1 MRYGVPYT
9 GSKNGIAKWVLS
21 NLPRAKNFVDV
32 FARGC
37 AITHAALLSG
47 KYENFIANDLSPAPQ
62 LFLDA
67 IHGKYRN
74 EKRWI
79 SREDFFRLKDTDAYV
94 KYCFSFGNNGT
105 SYAYGK
111 SEKQKE
117 ALHYAIVFDDWVRF
131 DKLLPDFSDVCRQTV
146 QGMTDITERRHKI
159 CYLVKIQMAHLQRL
173 QRLQNLERVE
183 NLQALQNLQNLTIS
197 KSDYRRILI
206 PQDAVIYCDPPYIG
220 TDCRYGYSID
230 GMNSKYG
237 RNVDYEE
244 FYQWCERQ
252 ENLVVVSEYTMPKD
266 RFVRVAMKEKRQTL
280 SATANSKIKEEGLY
294 VPRAQEAMYWR
305 MMNDEPMNEFYER
318 RATV

>member
-9 GSKNGIAKWVLS
+9 GGKNGIAKWVVD

-32 FARGC
+32 FAGGC

-94 KYCFSFGNNGT
+94 KYCFSFGNDGQT
-105 SYAYGK
+105 YMYGK
-111 SEKQKE
+111 DIEPWKK
-117 ALHYAIVFDDWVRF
+117 ALHYAIVYDDKR
-131 DKLLPDFSDVCRQTV
+131 LIAEL
-146 QGMTDITERRHKI
+146 
-159 CYLVKIQMAHLQRL
+159 LQRPELHRGCESLGRLHCL
-173 QRLQNLERVE
+173 QSLGRLHRLQSLERLHRLQSLK
-183 NLQALQNLQNLTIS
+183 NLKIT
-197 KSDYRRILI
+197 KSDYRRVFI
-206 PQDAVIYCDPPYIG
+206 PEDAVIYCDPPYIG
-220 TDCRYGYSID
+220 TTNEYG
-230 GMNSKYG
+230 N
-237 RNVDYEE
+237 NVDYEE

-280 SATANSKIKEEGLY
+280 SATANNKIKEEGLY

-318 RATV
+318 MNAK

>member
-32 FARGC
+32 FAGGC

-67 IHGKYRN
+67 IHGKYRD

-94 KYCFSFGNNGT
+94 KYCFSFGNDGET
-105 SYAYGK
+105 YMYGK
-111 SEKQKE
+111 NVEPWKK
-117 ALHYAIVFDDWVRF
+117 ALHYAIVYDDKR
-131 DKLLPDFSDVCRQTV
+131 LIAEL
-146 QGMTDITERRHKI
+146 
-159 CYLVKIQMAHLQRL
+159 LQRPEL
-173 QRLQNLERVE
+173 NRECESLERLHRLQSLE
-183 NLQALQNLQNLTIS
+183 NLKIT
-197 KSDYRRILI
+197 KSDYRRVFI
-206 PQDAVIYCDPPYIG
+206 PENTVIYCDPPYIN
-220 TDCRYGYSID
+220 TRD
-230 GMNSKYG
+230 KYG
-237 RNVDYEE
+237 NPINHGE
-244 FYQWCERQ
+244 FYAWCERQ

-266 RFVRVAMKEKRQTL
+266 RFVRVAMIEKRQTL
-280 SATANSKIKEEGLY
+280 SATANNKIKEEGLY

-305 MMNDEPMNEFYER
+305 MMNDEPCKEFYER
-318 RATV
+318 MSVK

>member
-1 MRYGVPYT
+1 M
-9 GSKNGIAKWVLS
+9 ID

-32 FARGC
+32 FAGGC

-67 IHGKYRN
+67 IHGKYRD

-94 KYCFSFGNNGT
+94 KYCWSFGNNGLT
-105 SYAYGK
+105 YAYGK
-111 SEKQKE
+111 VEKEKE
-117 ALHYAIVFDDWVRF
+117 ALHYAIMFDDWERF
-131 DKLLPDFSDVCRQTV
+131 DKLLPDFSDVCKRAV
-146 QGMTDITERRHKI
+146 DGMTDITDRRHKI
-159 CYLVKIQMAHLQRL
+159 CYLIKTQIAHLERL
-173 QRLQNLERVE
+173 QSLQS
-183 NLQALQNLQNLTIS
+183 LQSLTIS

-206 PQDAVIYCDPPYIG
+206 SQDAVIYCDPPYIG
-220 TDCRYGYSID
+220 TDCRYGYSVD

-280 SATANSKIKEEGLY
+280 SATANNKIKEEGLY

-305 MMNDEPMNEFYER
+305 MMKDEPMNEFYER
-318 RATV
+318 MSAK

>member
-9 GSKNGIAKWVLS
+9 GSKNGIAKWVID

-32 FARGC
+32 FAGGC

-67 IHGKYRN
+67 IHGKYRD

-94 KYCFSFGNNGT
+94 KYCFSFGNDGQT
-105 SYAYGK
+105 YMYGK
-111 SEKQKE
+111 GIEPWKK
-117 ALHYAIVFDDWVRF
+117 ALHYAIVYDDKR
-131 DKLLPDFSDVCRQTV
+131 LIAEL
-146 QGMTDITERRHKI
+146 
-159 CYLVKIQMAHLQRL
+159 LQRPEL
-173 QRLQNLERVE
+173 HRGCESLERLHRLQSLER
-183 NLQALQNLQNLTIS
+183 LTVT

-220 TDCRYGYSID
+220 TT
-230 GMNSKYG
+230 SKYG
-237 RNVDYEE
+237 NSVDYEE

-252 ENLVVVSEYTMPKD
+252 GNLVVVSEYTMPKD

-280 SATANSKIKEEGLY
+280 SATANNKVKEEGLY
-294 VPRAQEAMYWR
+294 VPRAQEDLYW
-305 MMNDEPMNEFYER
+305 MMIYGDPVNEFYER
-318 RATV
+318 MSAK